1 MFSEAQVKYIN
12 EIVRSTDASKYAK
25 ITLKAL
31 YKIYDEHTGEKTTD
45 CFCARTVRKIYY
57 KQFIEWYEAN
67 T

>member
-1 MFSEAQVKYIN
+1 MFSEAEVKYIN
-12 EIVRSTDASKYAK
+12 QIVTSSDASKYAK
-25 ITLKAL
+25 ITLISL
-31 YKIYDEHTGEKTTD
+31 YKIYDKHTGEITTD